1 MARTGSFD
9 ILSAIVHN
17 YMLVAASDYSPTEL
31 NNALLRVL
39 SEKKDKKIEVD
50 YVIDHICTLYKVS
63 RKHIM
68 KKYVKG
74 DTAVA
79 KTMCYGILVNTLG
92 LSARYV
98 AMQIFDNQ
106 KPHTVAKGLENI
118 RKMDPTKFKHEKD
131 FMDKYEDTK
140 MKLAQFIYNKDK
152 QPDGKN

>member
-1 MARTGSFD
+1 MGRTASFD

-17 YMLVAASDYSPTEL
+17 YMLVAASEYSPTEL
-31 NNALLRVL
+31 NNALVRVL

-50 YVIDHICTLYKVS
+50 YVIDHVCTVYKIS

-79 KTMCYGILVNTLG
+79 KIMCYGILVNTLG
-92 LSARYV
+92 FSARYV

-106 KPHTVAKGLENI
+106 KPQTVAKGLEHI
-118 RKMDPTKFKHEKD
+118 RNMDPKFKHEKD
-131 FMDKYEDTK
+131 FMDKYEDAK